1 MKLLNILVV
10 ESSYIII
17 KGLISILEGSGR
29 YNIVEKLPNHNR
41 ANDIISENKIDLL
54 FLNPAL
60 LDNFY
65 EIISKNPDL
74 KIISVIS
81 DNSKI
86 NKDLFFD
93 NINVIDNKADVVF
106 KLENIY
112 KKAIENIDLENKEI
126 SKREIS
132 ILRLVALGYTNKEI
146 AVELF
151 ISPHTV
157 ITHRKHITKK
167 LGIKTVSGLT
177 IYAVLNNIIDL
188 TEAK

>member
-1 MKLLNILVV
+1 MKLLNILIV

-17 KGLISILEGSGR
+17 KGLTSILEESGR
-29 YNIVEKLPNHNR
+29 FNIIDKLPNHNR
-41 ANDIISENKIDLL
+41 AESVISENRIDLL

-60 LDNFY
+60 IDNFY
-65 EIISKNPDL
+65 EIITKNPAL
-74 KIISVIS
+74 KVISVIS
-81 DNSKI
+81 NNDKI
-86 NKDLFFD
+86 NNDIFFD
-93 NINVIDNKADVVF
+93 NIKIIDRKADIVLN
-106 KLENIY
+106 LENIY
-112 KKAIENIDLENKEI
+112 KNIIDNTESENKEI

-146 AVELF
+146 AEELF